1 MPPQM
6 LRLVI
11 HGLCLPGH
19 TLTGYEVAT
28 EVDLNP
34 PIREAPRS
42 GSRDR
47 LPPSKP
53 FLAST
58 AGALRS

>member
-1 MPPQM
+1 M

-34 PIREAPRS
+34 PIREAPRQ
-42 GSRDR
+42 R
-47 LPPSKP
+47 KP
-53 FLAST
+53 GPTSPAKTVPHHQAKSNV
-58 AGALRS
+58 